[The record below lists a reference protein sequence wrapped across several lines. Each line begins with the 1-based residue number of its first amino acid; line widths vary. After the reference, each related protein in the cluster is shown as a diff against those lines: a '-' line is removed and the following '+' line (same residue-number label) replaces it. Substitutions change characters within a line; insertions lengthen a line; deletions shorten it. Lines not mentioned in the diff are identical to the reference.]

1 MLECL
6 IVGDGIAATLAEM
19 RPECKTF
26 SKEGLSSQKWNKEFL
41 KKTPLMAKRV
51 IISLGSHDHFY
62 VFTEPEL
69 RVLRK
74 LTEADKVYWIL
85 PAGNEAKFQFDV
97 SRTQKIIRRIAE
109 ENDDIVL
116 PISRTEEDGM
126 TPTDNGYKMLAER
139 IKK

>member
-6 IVGDGIAATLAEM
+6 IVGDSIAAGLAEL
-19 RPECKTF
+19 RPECKTY
-26 SKEGLSSQKWNKEFL
+26 SKEGLSSQKWNKEFM
-41 KKTPLMAKRV
+41 KKTPLVAKRV

-74 LTEADKVYWIL
+74 LTDANKVYWIL
-85 PAGNEAKFQFDV
+85 PAGNDPKFQFDV
-97 SRTQKIIRRIAE
+97 SRTQNIIRRIAE
-109 ENDDIVL
+109 ENDDVVL

-126 TPTDNGYKMLAER
+126 TPNDNGYKMLAER

>member
-41 KKTPLMAKRV
+41 KKTPLTAKRV

-74 LTEADKVYWIL
+74 LTDANKVYWIL
-85 PAGNEAKFQFDV
+85 PSGNDPKFQFDV
-97 SRTQKIIRRIAE
+97 SRTQNIIRRIAE
-109 ENDDIVL
+109 ENDDIVI

-126 TPTDNGYKMLAER
+126 TPNDNGYKILAER

>member
-6 IVGDGIAATLAEM
+6 IVGDGIAASLAEM
-19 RPECKTF
+19 RPECKTY
-26 SKEGLSSQKWNKEFL
+26 SKEGLSSQKWNKEFM
-41 KKTPLMAKRV
+41 KKTPLVAKRV

-74 LTEADKVYWIL
+74 LTDANKVYWIL
-85 PAGNEAKFQFDV
+85 PAGNDPKFQFDV
-97 SRTQKIIRRIAE
+97 SRTQNIIRRIAE
-109 ENDDIVL
+109 ENDDVVL

-126 TPTDNGYKMLAER
+126 TPNDNGYKMLAER

>member
-26 SKEGLSSQKWNKEFL
+26 SKEGISSQKWNKEFL

-85 PAGNEAKFQFDV
+85 PAGNEARFQFDV
-97 SRTQKIIRRIAE
+97 SRTQNIIRRIAE
-109 ENDDIVL
+109 ENDDIVI
-116 PISRTEEDGM
+116 PISRTEENGM
-126 TPTDNGYKMLAER
+126 TPNDNGYKILAER

>member
-85 PAGNEAKFQFDV
+85 PAGNEPKFQFDV
-97 SRTQKIIRRIAE
+97 SRTQNIIRRIAADY
-109 ENDDIVL
+109 DDVVL
-116 PISRTEEDGM
+116 PISRVEEDGIN
-126 TPTDNGYKMLAER
+126 PNPNGYKILAER

>member
-116 PISRTEEDGM
+116 PISRTEENGM
-126 TPTDNGYKMLAER
+126 TPNDTGYKMLAER